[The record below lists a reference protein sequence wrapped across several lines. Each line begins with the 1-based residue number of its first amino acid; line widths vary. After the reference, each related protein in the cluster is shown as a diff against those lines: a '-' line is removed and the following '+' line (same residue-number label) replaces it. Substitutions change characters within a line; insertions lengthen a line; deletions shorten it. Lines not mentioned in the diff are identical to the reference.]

1 MSKRIFIDAGH
12 GGKDPG
18 AVNGNRKEKDDVL
31 KLSNRIRALL
41 IEQGVKVSAART
53 TDTYLTV
60 NKRVERANASKADY
74 FVSLH
79 RNSFSSAGAKGAEV
93 WVYSKTSADTI
104 KKAQRI
110 QDELVKVGFA
120 DRKVKKGAP
129 SYTDFGVN
137 KNTVMPACLVEVGFI
152 SNEGDNALFDSKFD
166 ALAVGM
172 AKALC
177 ANVGV
182 TYKEPKPE
190 PRPTETFKKDD
201 IVTFKPNAI
210 FDTGK
215 PVPAWAYN
223 KHWIVRS
230 VKGTRVVVGQSTDKN
245 NDINSGVHEKHLN
258 KLNTVSPKPETPTA
272 NIKEGNKEEPE
283 KDREEKPKQDPIETF
298 LDKLRTLLKEIFK
311 R

>member
-1 MSKRIFIDAGH
+1 MAKIYLDAGH
-12 GGKDPG
+12 GGSDPG
-18 AVNGNRKEKDDVL
+18 AVAFGRRESDDVL
-31 KLSNRIRALL
+31 RLANKIKTLL
-41 IEQGVKVSAART
+41 QEQGISVSMTRT
-53 TDTYLTV
+53 TDIKKTI
-60 NKRVERANASKADY
+60 NERTAAANSWGANY
-74 FVSLH
+74 FISIH
-79 RNSFSSAGAKGAEV
+79 RNSYTSESAKGAEV

>member
-1 MSKRIFIDAGH
+1 MAKRIYIDAGH

-60 NKRVERANASKADY
+60 NERVKRANASKADY

-215 PVPAWAYN
+215 PVPAWVYN

-258 KLNTVSPKPETPTA
+258 KLNTVSPKPETPTD
-272 NIKEGNKEEPE
+272 IKEGNKEEPE

>member
-1 MSKRIFIDAGH
+1 MAKRIYIDAGH

-60 NKRVERANASKADY
+60 NERVERANASKADY

-258 KLNTVSPKPETPTA
+258 KLNTVSPKPETPTD
-272 NIKEGNKEEPE
+272 IKEGNKEEPE

>member
-1 MSKRIFIDAGH
+1 MAKRIYIDAGH

-60 NKRVERANASKADY
+60 NERVERANASKADY

>member
-60 NKRVERANASKADY
+60 NERVERANASKADY